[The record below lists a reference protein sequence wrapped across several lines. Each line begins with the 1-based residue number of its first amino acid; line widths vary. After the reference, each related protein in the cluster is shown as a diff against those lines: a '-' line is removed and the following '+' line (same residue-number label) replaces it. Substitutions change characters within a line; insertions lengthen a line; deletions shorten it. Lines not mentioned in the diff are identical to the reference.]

1 MNQKIDPL
9 KVVNI
14 LPEVLIGHIY
24 ERKIIK
30 AEKKTLLILFFLD
43 LKKNFTESLKI
54 LKINARK
61 RPNPISPVSAN
72 NSRI

>member
-1 MNQKIDPL
+1 VNQKIDPL